1 MSDKFVEKATVCEDL
16 VKTLDKRD
24 STAVVL
30 YDLIGRSS
38 NCDYTN
44 QLVDDLAEG
53 EKLYNYLI
61 GWDGSPPTETDLPD
75 AWRIYV
81 NTDVMAKNTTQL
93 TVGMDTQRTIP
104 FAFRRDLIT
113 SRGTVHTRTDS
124 YKNDVVINQSSIHF
138 GMDAVLLSF
147 EFGVT
152 VYDGTHPP
160 GAGHPAPTWTTPQTN
175 LDNKTANC
183 LQIDVELV
191 KYTAAGVGDDTGGAI
206 ISRSFVCRALMHPQD
221 IIDQKIVKLTSA
233 LIQWG
238 DGNNANNGRLAVA
251 AIMIGSPFNYV
262 NSRLVVTATMIG
274 SPFNYAGQAPKI
286 GFFKQ
291 AAASATNDS
300 VEPDSTNFIDVISLN
315 LAGR

>member
-1 MSDKFVEKATVCEDL
+1 MSGKFVEKATVCEDL

-38 NCDYTN
+38 NCDYTK

-61 GWDGSPPTETDLPD
+61 EWDGSPGGGSSPPPTDTNLPD
-75 AWRIYV
+75 ASRIYV
-81 NTDVMAKNTTQL
+81 NTDAMAKNTTQL
-93 TVGMDTQRTIP
+93 TVGMATQRTIP
-104 FAFRRDLIT
+104 FAFERDLIT
-113 SRGTVHTRTDS
+113 SRVTLRFS
-124 YKNDVVINQSSIHF
+124 NSPYSNDVVINQSSIHF
-138 GMDAVLLSF
+138 GLDAVLLSF

-183 LQIDVELV
+183 LQIDLELV
-191 KYTAAGVGDDTGGAI
+191 KFTASGDNDDTGDAI
-206 ISRSFVCRALMHPQD
+206 TSRSFISRVLMHPQD
-221 IIDQKIVKLTSA
+221 IIDQKIVKLTGA
-233 LIQWG
+233 LIQRS
-238 DGNNANNGRLAVA
+238 DGNNAIND
-251 AIMIGSPFNYV
+251 
-262 NSRLVVTATMIG
+262 RLVVTATMIG

-315 LAGR
+315 LVGR

>member
-1 MSDKFVEKATVCEDL
+1 MSGKFVEKATVCEDL

-38 NCDYTN
+38 NCDYTK

-61 GWDGSPPTETDLPD
+61 DWDGSPGGGSSPPPSPTLLPS
-75 AWRIYV
+75 ATRIYV
-81 NTDVMAKNTTQL
+81 NTDIMPKNTTQL
-93 TVGMDTQRTIP
+93 TVGMATQRTIP
-104 FAFRRDLIT
+104 FAFERDLIT
-113 SRGTVHTRTDS
+113 SRVTLRFRDDP
-124 YKNDVVINQSSIHF
+124 YRNDVVINQSSIHF
-138 GMDAVLLSF
+138 GLDDVLLSF

-160 GAGHPAPTWTTPQTN
+160 GPSHPAPTWTTPQTN

-183 LQIDVELV
+183 LQIDLELV
-191 KYTAAGVGDDTGGAI
+191 KYTASGDNDDTGGAI
-206 ISRSFVCRALMHPQD
+206 TSRSFISRVLMHPQD
-221 IIDQKIVKLTSA
+221 IIDQKIMKLTGA

-238 DGNNANNGRLAVA
+238 DEYKDINN
-251 AIMIGSPFNYV
+251 
-262 NSRLVVTATMIG
+262 RLVVTATMIG

>member
-1 MSDKFVEKATVCEDL
+1 MSDKFVEKNTVCEDL
-16 VKTLDKRD
+16 VKTLEKRD

-38 NCDYTN
+38 DCDYTK
-44 QLVDDLAEG
+44 QLVDGLVEG

-61 GWDGSPPTETDLPD
+61 DWDGSPGGGSSPPPSQPLLPS
-75 AWRIYV
+75 ATRIYV
-81 NTDVMAKNTTQL
+81 NTDIMPKNTTQL
-93 TVGMDTQRTIP
+93 TVGMGTQRTIP

-113 SRGTVHTRTDS
+113 SRGTVRTRTDS

-138 GMDAVLLSF
+138 GLDAVLLSF

-152 VYDGTHPP
+152 VYDGTHTP

-183 LQIDVELV
+183 LQIDLELV
-191 KYTAAGVGDDTGGAI
+191 NYTASGNNDDTGGAI
-206 ISRSFVCRALMHPQD
+206 TSRSFISRVLMHPQD
-221 IIDQKIVKLTSA
+221 IIDQKIMKLAGSVFQEG
-233 LIQWG
+233 IS
-238 DGNNANNGRLAVA
+238 RLVVAV
-251 AIMIGSPFNYV
+251 ST
-262 NSRLVVTATMIG
+262 NSRLVVTATMVG
-274 SPFNYAGQAPKI
+274 SAFNYAGEAPKI

-291 AAASATNDS
+291 APASAINDT

>member
-1 MSDKFVEKATVCEDL
+1 MSGKFVEKATVCEDL

-38 NCDYTN
+38 NCDYTK

-61 GWDGSPPTETDLPD
+61 EWDGSPGGGSSPPPTDTNLPD
-75 AWRIYV
+75 ASRIYV
-81 NTDVMAKNTTQL
+81 NTDAMAKNTTQL

-113 SRGTVHTRTDS
+113 SRGTVRTRTDS

-138 GMDAVLLSF
+138 GLDAVLLSF

-238 DGNNANNGRLAVA
+238 GGNNAINN
-251 AIMIGSPFNYV
+251 
-262 NSRLVVTATMIG
+262 RLVVTATMIG

-300 VEPDSTNFIDVISLN
+300 VEPDSTNFIDVISLYV
-315 LAGR
+315 AER

>member
-1 MSDKFVEKATVCEDL
+1 MSGKFVEKATVCEDL

-38 NCDYTN
+38 NCDYTK

-61 GWDGSPPTETDLPD
+61 DWDGPPGGGSSPPPSPTLLPS
-75 AWRIYV
+75 ATRIYV
-81 NTDVMAKNTTQL
+81 NTDIMPKNTTQL
-93 TVGMDTQRTIP
+93 TVGMATQRTIP
-104 FAFRRDLIT
+104 FAFERDLIT
-113 SRGTVHTRTDS
+113 SRVTLRFRDDP
-124 YKNDVVINQSSIHF
+124 YRNDVVINLSSIHF
-138 GMDAVLLSF
+138 GLDDVLLSF

-160 GAGHPAPTWTTPQTN
+160 GPSHPAPTWTTPQTN

-183 LQIDVELV
+183 LQIDLELV
-191 KYTAAGVGDDTGGAI
+191 KYTARGDNDDTGGEI
-206 ISRSFVCRALMHPQD
+206 TSRSFISRVLMHPQD
-221 IIDQKIVKLTSA
+221 IIDQKIMKLAGSVFQEG
-233 LIQWG
+233 I
-238 DGNNANNGRLAVA
+238 AV
-251 AIMIGSPFNYV
+251 ST
-262 NSRLVVTATMIG
+262 NSRLVVTATMVG
-274 SPFNYAGQAPKI
+274 SAFNYAGEAPKI

-291 AAASATNDS
+291 APASAINDT

>member
-1 MSDKFVEKATVCEDL
+1 MSGKFVEKATVCEDL

-38 NCDYTN
+38 NCDYTK

-61 GWDGSPPTETDLPD
+61 DWDGSPGGGSSPPPSPTLLPS
-75 AWRIYV
+75 ATRIYV
-81 NTDVMAKNTTQL
+81 NTDIMPKNTTQL
-93 TVGMDTQRTIP
+93 TVGMATQRTIP
-104 FAFRRDLIT
+104 FAFERDLIT
-113 SRGTVHTRTDS
+113 SRVTLRFRDDP
-124 YKNDVVINQSSIHF
+124 YRNDVVINQSSIHF
-138 GMDAVLLSF
+138 GLDDVLLSF

-160 GAGHPAPTWTTPQTN
+160 GPSHPAPTWTTPQTN

-183 LQIDVELV
+183 LQIDLELV
-191 KYTAAGVGDDTGGAI
+191 KYTASGDNDDTGGAI
-206 ISRSFVCRALMHPQD
+206 TSRSFISRVLMHPQD
-221 IIDQKIVKLTSA
+221 IIDQKIMKLTGA

-238 DGNNANNGRLAVA
+238 DGNNDINN
-251 AIMIGSPFNYV
+251 
-262 NSRLVVTATMIG
+262 RLVVTATMIG

>member
-1 MSDKFVEKATVCEDL
+1 
-16 VKTLDKRD
+16 
-24 STAVVL
+24 VL

-38 NCDYTN
+38 DCDYTK
-44 QLVDDLAEG
+44 QLVDGLVEG
-53 EKLYNYLI
+53 ESLYNYLEN
-61 GWDGSPPTETDLPD
+61 WDGSPGGGSSPPPSPPLLPS
-75 AWRIYV
+75 ATRIYV
-81 NTDVMAKNTTQL
+81 NTDIMPKNTTQL
-93 TVGMDTQRTIP
+93 TVGMATQRTIP

-113 SRGTVHTRTDS
+113 SRGTVRTRTDS

-138 GMDAVLLSF
+138 GLDAVLLSF

-221 IIDQKIVKLTSA
+221 IIDQKIVKLTDAS
-233 LIQWG
+233 IQWG
-238 DGNNANNGRLAVA
+238 GGNNAINN
-251 AIMIGSPFNYV
+251 
-262 NSRLVVTATMIG
+262 RLVVTATMIG

-300 VEPDSTNFIDVISLN
+300 VEPDSTNFIDVISLYV
-315 LAGR
+315 AER

>member
-1 MSDKFVEKATVCEDL
+1 MSDKFVEKNTVCEDL
-16 VKTLDKRD
+16 VKTLEKRD

-38 NCDYTN
+38 DCDYTK
-44 QLVDDLAEG
+44 QLVDGLVEG
-53 EKLYNYLI
+53 ESLYNYLI
-61 GWDGSPPTETDLPD
+61 DWDGSPGGGSSPPPTQTNLPD

-113 SRGTVHTRTDS
+113 SRGTVRTRTDS

-138 GMDAVLLSF
+138 GLDAVLLSF
-147 EFGVT
+147 EFAVT

-221 IIDQKIVKLTSA
+221 IIDQKIVKLTGA
-233 LIQWG
+233 LIQG
-238 DGNNANNGRLAVA
+238 GGGNDAINN
-251 AIMIGSPFNYV
+251 
-262 NSRLVVTATMIG
+262 RLVVTATMIG

-300 VEPDSTNFIDVISLN
+300 VEPDSTNFIDVISLYV
-315 LAGR
+315 AAR

>member
-1 MSDKFVEKATVCEDL
+1 MSDKFVEKNTVCEDL
-16 VKTLDKRD
+16 VKTLEKRD

-38 NCDYTN
+38 NCDYTK

-61 GWDGSPPTETDLPD
+61 EWDGSPGGGSSPPPSRALLPS
-75 AWRIYV
+75 ATRIYV
-81 NTDVMAKNTTQL
+81 NTDIMPKNTTQL
-93 TVGMDTQRTIP
+93 TVGMATQRTIP
-104 FAFRRDLIT
+104 FAFERDLIT
-113 SRGTVHTRTDS
+113 SRVTLRFRNNP
-124 YKNDVVINQSSIHF
+124 YRNDVVINQSSIHF
-138 GMDAVLLSF
+138 GLDDVLLSF

-160 GAGHPAPTWTTPQTN
+160 GPSHPAPTWTTPQTN

-183 LQIDVELV
+183 LQIDLELV
-191 KYTAAGVGDDTGGAI
+191 KYTASGNNDDTGGAI
-206 ISRSFVCRALMHPQD
+206 TSRSFISRVLMHPQD
-221 IIDQKIVKLTSA
+221 IIDQKIVKLTGA
-233 LIQWG
+233 LIQWV
-238 DGNNANNGRLAVA
+238 DRNNDINN
-251 AIMIGSPFNYV
+251 
-262 NSRLVVTATMIG
+262 RLVVTATMIG
-274 SPFNYAGQAPKI
+274 SPFSYAGQAPKI

>member
-1 MSDKFVEKATVCEDL
+1 MSGKFVEKATVCEDL

-38 NCDYTN
+38 NCDYTK

-61 GWDGSPPTETDLPD
+61 DWDGSPGGGSSPPPSPALLPS
-75 AWRIYV
+75 ATRIYV
-81 NTDVMAKNTTQL
+81 NTDIMPKNTTQL

-113 SRGTVHTRTDS
+113 SRGTVRTRTDS
-124 YKNDVVINQSSIHF
+124 YQNDVVINQSSIHF
-138 GMDAVLLSF
+138 GLDAVLLSF

-191 KYTAAGVGDDTGGAI
+191 RYTAAGVGDDTGGAI
-206 ISRSFVCRALMHPQD
+206 ILRMFVCRALMHPQD
-221 IIDQKIVKLTSA
+221 IIDQKIVKLTGV
-233 LIQWG
+233 LIHWG
-238 DGNNANNGRLAVA
+238 DGNNAINN
-251 AIMIGSPFNYV
+251 
-262 NSRLVVTATMIG
+262 RLVVTATMIG

>member
-1 MSDKFVEKATVCEDL
+1 MSDKFVEKNTVCEDL
-16 VKTLDKRD
+16 VKTLEKRD

-44 QLVDDLAEG
+44 QLVDGLVEG
-53 EKLYNYLI
+53 EPLYNYLEN
-61 GWDGSPPTETDLPD
+61 WDGGSSPPPTLTKLPD
-75 AWRIYV
+75 ATRIYI
-81 NTDVMAKNTTQL
+81 NTDAMPKNTTQL

-104 FAFRRDLIT
+104 FAFKRDLIT
-113 SRGTVHTRTDS
+113 SRITLRYRS
-124 YKNDVVINQSSIHF
+124 APYRNDVVINQSSIHF
-138 GMDAVLLSF
+138 GLDDVFLSF

-160 GAGHPAPTWTTPQTN
+160 GPSHPAPTWTTPQTN

-183 LQIDVELV
+183 LQIDLELV
-191 KYTAAGVGDDTGGAI
+191 KYTASGNNDDTGGAI
-206 ISRSFVCRALMHPQD
+206 TSRSFISRVLMHPQD
-221 IIDQKIVKLTSA
+221 IIDQKIMKLA
-233 LIQWG
+233 
-238 DGNNANNGRLAVA
+238 
-251 AIMIGSPFNYV
+251 GSVFQEGIDV
-262 NSRLVVTATMIG
+262 STNSRLVVTATMVG
-274 SPFNYAGQAPKI
+274 SAFNYAGEAPKI

-291 AAASATNDS
+291 ALASAINDN

>member
-1 MSDKFVEKATVCEDL
+1 MSDKFVEKNTVCEDL
-16 VKTLDKRD
+16 VKTLEKRD

-38 NCDYTN
+38 DCDYTK
-44 QLVDDLAEG
+44 QLVDGLVEG

-61 GWDGSPPTETDLPD
+61 DWDGSPGGGSSPPPSQPLLPS
-75 AWRIYV
+75 ATRIYV
-81 NTDVMAKNTTQL
+81 NTDIMPKNTTQL
-93 TVGMDTQRTIP
+93 TVGMGTQRTIP

-138 GMDAVLLSF
+138 GLGTFLLSF

-152 VYDGTHPP
+152 VYDGTHTP

-183 LQIDVELV
+183 LQIDLELV
-191 KYTAAGVGDDTGGAI
+191 NYTASGNNDDTGGAI
-206 ISRSFVCRALMHPQD
+206 TSRSFISRVLMHPQD
-221 IIDQKIVKLTSA
+221 IIDQKIMKLAGSVFQEG
-233 LIQWG
+233 IS
-238 DGNNANNGRLAVA
+238 RLVVAV
-251 AIMIGSPFNYV
+251 ST
-262 NSRLVVTATMIG
+262 NSRLVVTATMVG
-274 SPFNYAGQAPKI
+274 SAFNYAGEAPKI

-291 AAASATNDS
+291 APASAINDT

>member
-1 MSDKFVEKATVCEDL
+1 MSGKFVEKATVCEDL

-38 NCDYTN
+38 NCDYTK
-44 QLVDDLAEG
+44 QLVDDIAEG

-61 GWDGSPPTETDLPD
+61 DWDGPPGGGLEPPPSKPILPS
-75 AWRIYV
+75 AARIYV
-81 NTDVMAKNTTQL
+81 NTDIMPKNTTQL
-93 TVGMDTQRTIP
+93 TVGMATQRTIP
-104 FAFRRDLIT
+104 FAFERDLIT
-113 SRGTVHTRTDS
+113 SRVTS
-124 YKNDVVINQSSIHF
+124 YRNDVVINQSSIHF
-138 GMDAVLLSF
+138 GLDDVLLSF

-160 GAGHPAPTWTTPQTN
+160 GHSHPAPTWTTPQTN

-183 LQIDVELV
+183 LQIDLELV
-191 KYTAAGVGDDTGGAI
+191 EYTASGDNDDTGGAI
-206 ISRSFVCRALMHPQD
+206 TSRSFISRVLMHPQD
-221 IIDQKIVKLTSA
+221 IIDQKIMKLTGA

-238 DGNNANNGRLAVA
+238 GGNDD
-251 AIMIGSPFNYV
+251 I

>member
-1 MSDKFVEKATVCEDL
+1 MSGKFVEKATVCEDL

-38 NCDYTN
+38 NCDYTK

-61 GWDGSPPTETDLPD
+61 DWDGPPGGGSSPPPSRTLLPS
-75 AWRIYV
+75 ATRIYV
-81 NTDVMAKNTTQL
+81 NTDIMPKNTTQL
-93 TVGMDTQRTIP
+93 TVGMATQRTIP
-104 FAFRRDLIT
+104 FAFERDLIT
-113 SRGTVHTRTDS
+113 SRVTS
-124 YKNDVVINQSSIHF
+124 YRNDVVINQSSIHF
-138 GMDAVLLSF
+138 GLDDVLLSF

-160 GAGHPAPTWTTPQTN
+160 GPSHPAPTWTTPQTN

-183 LQIDVELV
+183 LQIDLELV
-191 KYTAAGVGDDTGGAI
+191 KYTASGDNDDTGGAI
-206 ISRSFVCRALMHPQD
+206 TSRSFISRVLMHPQD
-221 IIDQKIVKLTSA
+221 IIDQKIMKLAGSVFQEG
-233 LIQWG
+233 I
-238 DGNNANNGRLAVA
+238 AV
-251 AIMIGSPFNYV
+251 ST
-262 NSRLVVTATMIG
+262 NSRLVVTATMVG
-274 SPFNYAGQAPKI
+274 SAFNYAGEAPKI

-291 AAASATNDS
+291 APASAINDT

>member
-38 NCDYTN
+38 NCDYTK

-61 GWDGSPPTETDLPD
+61 DWDGSPGGGSSPPPTQTNLPD

-113 SRGTVHTRTDS
+113 SRRTVRTRTDS

-138 GMDAVLLSF
+138 GLDAVLLSF

-191 KYTAAGVGDDTGGAI
+191 KYTAAGVGDDTGGVT

-221 IIDQKIVKLTSA
+221 IIDQKIMKLA
-233 LIQWG
+233 
-238 DGNNANNGRLAVA
+238 
-251 AIMIGSPFNYV
+251 GSVFQEGIDDST
-262 NSRLVVTATMIG
+262 NSRLVVTATMVG
-274 SPFNYAGQAPKI
+274 SAFNYAGEAPKI

-291 AAASATNDS
+291 APASAINDT

-315 LAGR
+315 LAAR

>member
-1 MSDKFVEKATVCEDL
+1 MSGKFVEKATVCEDL

-38 NCDYTN
+38 NCDYTK

-61 GWDGSPPTETDLPD
+61 DWDGSPGGGSSPPPSPTLLPS
-75 AWRIYV
+75 ATRIYV
-81 NTDVMAKNTTQL
+81 NTDIMPKNTTQL
-93 TVGMDTQRTIP
+93 TVGMATQRTIP
-104 FAFRRDLIT
+104 FAFERDLIT
-113 SRGTVHTRTDS
+113 SRVTLRFRNDP
-124 YKNDVVINQSSIHF
+124 YRNDVVINQSSIHF
-138 GMDAVLLSF
+138 GLDDVLLSF

-160 GAGHPAPTWTTPQTN
+160 GPSHPAPTWTTPQTN

-183 LQIDVELV
+183 LQIDLELV
-191 KYTAAGVGDDTGGAI
+191 KYTASGDNDDTGGAI
-206 ISRSFVCRALMHPQD
+206 TSRSFISRVLMHPQD
-221 IIDQKIVKLTSA
+221 IIDQKIMKLTGA

-238 DGNNANNGRLAVA
+238 DGNNAINN
-251 AIMIGSPFNYV
+251 
-262 NSRLVVTATMIG
+262 RLVVTATMIG

>member
-1 MSDKFVEKATVCEDL
+1 MSGKFVEKATVCEDL

-38 NCDYTN
+38 KCDYTK

-61 GWDGSPPTETDLPD
+61 DWDGSPGGGSSPPPTDTNLPD

-93 TVGMDTQRTIP
+93 TVGMGTQRTIP

-113 SRGTVHTRTDS
+113 SRGTVRTRTDS

-138 GMDAVLLSF
+138 GLDAVLLSF

-183 LQIDVELV
+183 LQIDVEQV

-221 IIDQKIVKLTSA
+221 IIDQKIVKLTGA

-238 DGNNANNGRLAVA
+238 GRNDD
-251 AIMIGSPFNYV
+251 I

-315 LAGR
+315 RALR

>member
-1 MSDKFVEKATVCEDL
+1 
-16 VKTLDKRD
+16 
-24 STAVVL
+24 
-30 YDLIGRSS
+30 
-38 NCDYTN
+38 
-44 QLVDDLAEG
+44 
-53 EKLYNYLI
+53 
-61 GWDGSPPTETDLPD
+61 
-75 AWRIYV
+75 
-81 NTDVMAKNTTQL
+81 MAKNTTQL

-113 SRGTVHTRTDS
+113 SRGTVRTRTDS

-138 GMDAVLLSF
+138 GLDAVLLSF

-191 KYTAAGVGDDTGGAI
+191 EYTAAGVDDDTGGAI
-206 ISRSFVCRALMHPQD
+206 ISRYFVCRALMHPQD
-221 IIDQKIVKLTSA
+221 IIDQKIVKLTGA
-233 LIQWG
+233 LIHWG
-238 DGNNANNGRLAVA
+238 DGNNAINN
-251 AIMIGSPFNYV
+251 
-262 NSRLVVTATMIG
+262 RLVVTATMIG

-300 VEPDSTNFIDVISLN
+300 VEPDSTNFIDVISLDV
-315 LAGR
+315 AERQEPA